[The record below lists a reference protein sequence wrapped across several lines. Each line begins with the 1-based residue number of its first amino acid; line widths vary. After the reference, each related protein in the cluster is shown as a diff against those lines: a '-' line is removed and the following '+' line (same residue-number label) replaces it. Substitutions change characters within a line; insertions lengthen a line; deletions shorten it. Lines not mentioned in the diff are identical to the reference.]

1 MARPKDYKK
10 KEKILN
16 AAIKIISKK
25 GFFNAS
31 ISEIAKLAGVA
42 DGSVYTYFK
51 GKNELLIEAFR
62 FVLEKIL
69 KKVEV
74 ELNKSSDA
82 VEKIKIIVRMH
93 IEYMEKHPDIANF
106 LQIQLRQSNRDI
118 RLHIRNE
125 MRKYYRILKEIL
137 DEGIKQNK
145 IRADVNKRVIGSLIF
160 GTVDEII
167 TSWVLSEKD
176 EKLSDK
182 LGDIYK
188 VVLTGIKAESGR

>member
-1 MARPKDYKK
+1 MSRPKDLKK

-51 GKNELLIEAFR
+51 GKNELLIESFKL
-62 FVLEKIL
+62 VLEKIL
-69 KKVEV
+69 KKVEK
-74 ELNKSSDA
+74 ELTKTGDPL
-82 VEKIKIIVRMH
+82 EKIKIIIKMH
-93 IEYMEKHPDIANF
+93 VEYMEKHPDTANF

-118 RLHIRNE
+118 RHHIKNE
-125 MRKYYRILKEIL
+125 MRKYYHILGKIL
-137 DEGIKQNK
+137 QEGIHQGK
-145 IRADVNKRVIGSLIF
+145 IRNDVNKRIIGSLIF

-182 LGDIYK
+182 LEDIYK
-188 VVLTGIKAESGR
+188 VVLTGIKAEG

>member
-1 MARPKDYKK
+1 MARPKDFKK

-74 ELNKSSDA
+74 ELNKTSDA

-106 LQIQLRQSNRDI
+106 LQIQLRQSNKET

-125 MRKYYRILKEIL
+125 MRKYYRILGQIL

-145 IRADVNKRVIGSLIF
+145 IRSDVNKRVIGSLIF

-182 LGDIYK
+182 LEDIYK
-188 VVLTGIKAESGR
+188 VIIDGIKK